1 MSKYFAWFGL
11 PGTFVL
17 SVLMSVLA
25 VALAIARSGKHRFF
39 CAAGM
44 VISTLG
50 DVFMT
55 RFMDIDEIFPN
66 YFVIG
71 AVLFMIAH
79 VMYCVSYRTL
89 IKKKNYRVFNGGI
102 IAALIIAA
110 ACVVYFSAVCIQR
123 QSLSIFPLAMV
134 YLCAISSSC
143 SMIYSY
149 TWSEFRCRPMVV
161 FAAIGAV
168 SLFLSDLIIGL
179 DYMAGI
185 DQFNFLIWW
194 LYPIGQILIVLSAEP
209 GKKQTA

>member
-1 MSKYFAWFGL
+1 MSHYFAWFGL

-25 VALAIARSGKHRFF
+25 VALALFRRSKHRWF
-39 CAAGM
+39 CAAAM

-79 VMYCVSYRTL
+79 VMYCLCYRTL
-89 IKKKNYRVFNGGI
+89 IKQKGFRVFNGGVIAAQI
-102 IAALIIAA
+102 IAAV
-110 ACVVYFSAVCIQR
+110 CVVYFSAVCIRR

-149 TWSEFRCRPMVV
+149 TWSEFKRRPLVI
-161 FAAIGAV
+161 FASIGAV

-179 DYMAGI
+179 DAMAGVT
-185 DQFNFLIWW
+185 QFNYLIWW
-194 LYPIGQILIVLSAEP
+194 LHPIGQILIILSAEP
-209 GKKQTA
+209 GRKKA